1 LDQKPCSEE
10 FEPLLDVK
18 KAAEALGLHPK
29 TVLRMARQSSI
40 PAFRI
45 GRYWMFRAS
54 LLDQWLNGRLQ
65 CTAANPS
72 A

>member
-1 LDQKPCSEE
+1 MDLTPCT
-10 FEPLLDVK
+10 FEPLIDAQT
-18 KAAEALGLHPK
+18 AAQTLSLHPK
-29 TVLRMARQSSI
+29 TLMRMARENRI
-40 PAFRI
+40 PAFHV
-45 GRYWMFRAS
+45 GRYWLFRAS